1 MKRKSK
7 HEDTSVPPQAEPD
20 MEVLMAKIQQQ
31 LVILEKK
38 IDSLISQSSERSFK
52 HKLTPNHPI
61 GLGVKGAHYSKPFQR
76 FDHFRR
82 HEKRDQGNGYSE
94 RRFTKAICTD
104 CHKECEV
111 PFKPTGDRPV
121 YCKDCFSRRKQGGSF
136 RVEIDKGP
144 GTEGDFTQRQHSDK
158 KPGRKSQGRGGGK
171 PVSRRRKERV

>member
-20 MEVLMAKIQQQ
+20 MAVLMDKIQQQ
-31 LVILEKK
+31 LVVLEKK

-52 HKLTPNHPI
+52 
-61 GLGVKGAHYSKPFQR
+61 GEHYSKPFQR

-82 HEKRDQGNGYSE
+82 HEKRDQGNSYSE
-94 RRFTKAICTD
+94 RRFTKAICAD

-121 YCKDCFSRRKQGGSF
+121 YCQDCFSRRKQGGSF

-144 GTEGDFTQRQHSDK
+144 STEGDFAQRQHSDE
-158 KPGRKSQGRGGGK
+158 KPSRKSQGRGGRK
-171 PVSRRRKERV
+171 PVSRRRKERA